1 MTEVRDTVKF
11 IKMTG
16 RGGSD
21 DGGVYVCVTFSQRT
35 TGTQPVSPPR
45 SPVRELRAAEQQHQ
59 SHLGRHLF
67 KCKFLGATYSV
78 IRDSGRPKGK
88 SARSHENFSSG
99 GGAVCGRTGSQDL
112 GGTETTDC

>member
-35 TGTQPVSPPR
+35 TGTQPVSPAK
-45 SPVRELRAAEQQHQ
+45 SPGREMRATEQQHQ

-67 KCKFLGATYSV
+67 KCKFLGAKYPLIRGGRRERVTRATRISV
-78 IRDSGRPKGK
+78 WEEQYVGVQGL
-88 SARSHENFSSG
+88 
-99 GGAVCGRTGSQDL
+99 RTWGD
-112 GGTETTDC
+112 